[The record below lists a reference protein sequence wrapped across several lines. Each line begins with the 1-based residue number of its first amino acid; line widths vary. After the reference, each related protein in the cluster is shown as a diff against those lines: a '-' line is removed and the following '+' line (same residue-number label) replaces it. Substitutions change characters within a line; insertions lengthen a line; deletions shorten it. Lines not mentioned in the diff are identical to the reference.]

1 VSIDDGAGARTD
13 GDHRRVPQA
22 RFEIVRRG
30 LGPPVLAARGLTA
43 VGASILFILGVVSE
57 HALGLTPIAFVASAV
72 FFVLTAMSYIE
83 GNSVHPEQGGA
94 STLARYAFDEL
105 WSFVAGWAIILD
117 YLIVMAIGIFAISHY
132 LAAFWGAAGHW
143 PAEIV
148 IAAAAM
154 AWVCWSNVRGISVR
168 RARAVLR
175 VGLTFLVLC
184 LAIVVIGLA
193 TQFHPDR
200 VIDSIHLGSA
210 PDWDDFLF
218 AIVLAG
224 VAATGIEAASGLAPD
239 VRVGRRGLRN
249 LVLFASIAVFVIL
262 VGVSAVSTMAVPP
275 VGTHSDLGGRYVAAP
290 LLGTVSAFHPAGLRD
305 VLRYAVGGLGA
316 VVLLQ
321 SVNSTMV
328 GFSRIAYSLATNRQ
342 IPSALGRLHPRHG
355 TPYVAVIIAS
365 LLSFGLACSSDID
378 FLAGIFAFGAMLVFA
393 IAHLSVVALRARE
406 PDAERLYRVP
416 LSLTVR
422 GVSVPLPSVIGA
434 ILAAAGWLSVV
445 ILHDGARYVGGAW
458 LIFGV
463 VLYVVYR
470 RGQNKPLRAR
480 FTIPATALQDT
491 AEAEYGSILVPVFGN
506 ELDDDI
512 VGTAGRLASDEGEEG
527 EGGAVIEALYVVE
540 VPMSLPLDARVP
552 EEQIERAKAAVRRAK
567 EVGEEYE
574 GVVVATAMV
583 RARSVGAAIVS
594 EAKRRGVEAIVLAAE
609 PPSRTRGG
617 ALLGGRG
624 GPRDRSVGEVTR
636 YVVEKAP
643 CRVILTAAPASD
655 GNGAQPAAEREAET
669 AP

>member
-1 VSIDDGAGARTD
+1 VSSDDGAGARAD
-13 GDHRRVPQA
+13 GANRRPPQA
-22 RFEIVRRG
+22 RLELVRRG
-30 LGPPVLAARGLTA
+30 LGPPALAARGLTA

-57 HALGLTPIAFVASAV
+57 HALGLTPIAFLASAI

-117 YLIVMAIGIFAISHY
+117 YLIVMAIGVFAMSHY
-132 LAAFWGAAGHW
+132 LAAFWGDAGHW
-143 PAEIV
+143 PTEIV
-148 IAAAAM
+148 IAAVAM
-154 AWVCWSNVRGISVR
+154 AWVCWSNVRGISIA

-175 VGLTFLVLC
+175 VGLTFLALC

-200 VIDSIHLGSA
+200 VIDSIHLGTT
-210 PDWDDFLF
+210 PDWDDLLF
-218 AIVLAG
+218 AMVLAG

-249 LVLFASIAVFVIL
+249 LVMFASVAVFVIL
-262 VGVSAVSTMAVPP
+262 VGVSTVSTIAVPP
-275 VGTHSDLGGRYVAAP
+275 VGGHSLLGDQYVAAP
-290 LLGTVSAFHPAGLRD
+290 LLGTVSAFDPAGLRH

-321 SVNSTMV
+321 SANSTMV

-342 IPSALGRLHPRHG
+342 IPSALGRLHPRYG
-355 TPYVAVIIAS
+355 TPYIAVIIAS
-365 LLSFGLACSSDID
+365 IISFGLACSSDID

-393 IAHLSVVALRARE
+393 IAHFSVLALRARE
-406 PDAERLYRVP
+406 PDAARVYRVP
-416 LSLTVR
+416 FSVTIR
-422 GVSVPLPSVIGA
+422 GVSVPLPSVLGA
-434 ILAAAGWLSVV
+434 ILAVAGWLSVV
-445 ILHDGARYVGGAW
+445 ILHDGARYVGGTW
-458 LIFGV
+458 LIFGIL
-463 VLYVVYR
+463 LYVVYR
-470 RGQNKPLRAR
+470 RGQNKPLRTR
-480 FTIPATALQDT
+480 FTIPATALQDM
-491 AEAEYGSILVPVFGN
+491 AEAEYGSMLVPVFGN

-512 VGTAGRLASDEGEEG
+512 VGTAGRLAADEGEEG

-552 EEQIERAKAAVRRAK
+552 EEQIARAKAAVRRAK

-583 RARSVGAAIVS
+583 RARSIGAAIVS

-624 GPRDRSVGEVTR
+624 GAHDRSVGEITR

-655 GNGAQPAAEREAET
+655 GNGARPADEREPET

>member
-1 VSIDDGAGARTD
+1 
-13 GDHRRVPQA
+13 
-22 RFEIVRRG
+22 
-30 LGPPVLAARGLTA
+30 
-43 VGASILFILGVVSE
+43 
-57 HALGLTPIAFVASAV
+57 
-72 FFVLTAMSYIE
+72 MSYVE

-117 YLIVMAIGIFAISHY
+117 YLIVMAIGIFSISHY
-132 LAAFWGAAGHW
+132 LAAFWGRAGHW

-148 IAAAAM
+148 IAGGAM
-154 AWVCWSNVRGISVR
+154 AWVCWSNVRGIPVR
-168 RARAVLR
+168 KARAALR
-175 VGLTFLVLC
+175 VGLAFLGLC
-184 LAIVVIGLA
+184 LLIVVLGLA
-193 TQFHPDR
+193 TQFHADQ
-200 VIDSIHLGSA
+200 VIDTIHLGSA
-210 PDWDDFLF
+210 PAWDDLLF
-218 AIVLAG
+218 ALVLAG

-249 LVLFASIAVFVIL
+249 LVVFASVAVFVIL
-262 VGVSAVSTMAVPP
+262 VGVSTVATMAVPP
-275 VGTHSDLGGRYVAAP
+275 VGGHTALGDQYVAAP
-290 LLGTVSAFHPAGLRD
+290 LLGTVSAFDPAWLRHL
-305 VLRYAVGGLGA
+305 LRYMVGGLGA
-316 VVLLQ
+316 MVLLQ
-321 SVNSTMV
+321 AVNSTMV

-355 TPYVAVIIAS
+355 TPYVAICLAS
-365 LLSFGLACSSDID
+365 VLSFALACSSDIG
-378 FLAGIFAFGAMLVFA
+378 FLAGIFAFGAMLAFA
-393 IAHLSVVALRARE
+393 IAHLAVIALRRRE
-406 PDAERLYRVP
+406 PDAQRVYRVP
-416 LSLTVR
+416 LSVTVR
-422 GVSVPLPSVIGA
+422 GVSVPLPSVLGA
-434 ILAAAGWLSVV
+434 VTAAAGWVSVLV
-445 ILHDGARYVGGAW
+445 LHDGARYVGGAW
-458 LIFGV
+458 LIFGIV
-463 VLYVVYR
+463 VYVVYR

-480 FTIPATALQDT
+480 FTIPAAALQDM

-512 VGTAGRLASDEGEEG
+512 VGTAGRLASEEGDEG
-527 EGGAVIEALYVVE
+527 EGGAVIEALFVVE

-552 EEQIERAKAAVRRAK
+552 DEQIARAKAAVRRAK

-609 PPSRTRGG
+609 APTRTRGG
-617 ALLGGRG
+617 ALLGGRS

-655 GNGAQPAAEREAET
+655 NGARMAEEPAQS
-669 AP
+669 